1 MPLRDLDR
9 SKQDLICELNAL
21 RQASQELQE
30 SKQRLTN
37 LLANLPGM
45 AYRCQN
51 HPNWPVAFVSDHCYE
66 LTGYDAAELTLNP
79 DGFNQII
86 DPLDR
91 EYVWSLVQDA
101 IRHRESYIM
110 EYRIRTKSGQ
120 TKWVWGRGMA
130 VYAAEGHVAWLEGII
145 LDVTDRKLIEIE
157 RRELE
162 AKIQQSRKME
172 AIGTLAGGIA
182 HDFNN
187 ILSAIL
193 GYAEMLEDDLFEQ
206 PHQRDNAEQIILA
219 CNRARDLVQQIL
231 TFSRKSEVEVEPV
244 AVHLVA
250 GEAMR
255 FLRSTIPATVAIRQ
269 KIVKNCGLVL
279 AEPIQIHQLF
289 LNLCTNAYQAME
301 SGGLME
307 VVLDAVDLDESFI
320 IQHPPLKPGTHVR
333 LSVSDTGC
341 GMDHTTIERIFD
353 PFFTTKDKGKGTGLG
368 LATTY
373 AIVKQLNGAISV
385 VSQPGVGSQFTVYL
399 PQMEMRQNETV
410 LHQQASASQ
419 SNGEHIMLIDD
430 EDTVLYIYRQ
440 ILERL
445 GYQVSVF
452 SHWSA
457 AFNQFVAE
465 PLSFDLVITD
475 LTMPG
480 LSGDKLAR
488 KLLEVRP
495 EVPIML
501 MTGYSDRCTDEMLEA
516 CGVFSFLKKP
526 VSKADLASSVR
537 LALDVGLQ
545 TKVGMA

>member
-307 VVLDAVDLDESFI
+307 VVLDAVDLDENFI

-419 SNGEHIMLIDD
+419 CNGEHIMLIDD

-545 TKVGMA
+545 AKVGMA

>member
-206 PHQRDNAEQIILA
+206 PHQRDNAEQVILA

-307 VVLDAVDLDESFI
+307 VVLDAIDLDESFI

-419 SNGEHIMLIDD
+419 CNGEHIMLIDD

-457 AFNQFVAE
+457 AFNQFIAE

-545 TKVGMA
+545 AKVGMA

>member
-1 MPLRDLDR
+1 
-9 SKQDLICELNAL
+9 
-21 RQASQELQE
+21 
-30 SKQRLTN
+30 
-37 LLANLPGM
+37 M

-51 HPNWPVAFVSDHCYE
+51 HPNWPMAFVSDHCYE
-66 LTGYDAAELTLNP
+66 LTGYSAAELTLNP
-79 DGFNQII
+79 AGFNQVI

-91 EYVWSLVQDA
+91 EYVWSMVQDA

-130 VYAAEGHVAWLEGII
+130 VYADEGHVAWLEGII
-145 LDVTDRKLIEIE
+145 LDITDRKLIELE

-193 GYAEMLEDDLFEQ
+193 GYAEMLEDDLNEL
-206 PHQRDNAEQIILA
+206 PRQRDNAEQIILA

-307 VVLDAVDLDESFI
+307 VVLDAVELDEGFVSL
-320 IQHPPLKPGTHVR
+320 HPPLKPGMHVR
-333 LSVSDTGC
+333 LCVSDSGC
-341 GMDHTTIERIFD
+341 GMDHATIERIFD
-353 PFFTTKDKGKGTGLG
+353 PFFTTKEKGKGTGLG

-373 AIVKQLNGAISV
+373 AIVKQLKGAITV
-385 VSQPGVGSQFTVYL
+385 DSQPGVGSQFTVYL
-399 PQMEMRQNETV
+399 PQMEIRRNDSV
-410 LHQQASASQ
+410 LHEQVSASQ
-419 SNGEHIMLIDD
+419 ASGEHIMLIDD

-452 SHWSA
+452 SHWAA
-457 AFNQFVAE
+457 AFNQFAAE
-465 PLSFDLVITD
+465 PAAFDLIITD

-488 KLLEVRP
+488 KLLDVRP
-495 EVPIML
+495 EIPIML
-501 MTGYSDRCTDEMLEA
+501 MTGYSDRCTDEMLDA
-516 CGVFSFLKKP
+516 CGFISFLKKP

-537 LALDVGLQ
+537 TALDAGPQAKVGL
-545 TKVGMA
+545 A

>member
-419 SNGEHIMLIDD
+419 CNGEHIMLIDD

-545 TKVGMA
+545 AKVGMA